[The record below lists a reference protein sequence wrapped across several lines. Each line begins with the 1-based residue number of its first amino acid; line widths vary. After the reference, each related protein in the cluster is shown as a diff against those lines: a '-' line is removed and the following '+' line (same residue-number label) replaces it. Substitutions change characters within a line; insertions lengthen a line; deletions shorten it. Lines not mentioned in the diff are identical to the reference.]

1 MAGNQPLLTDQTKT
15 VIEQLAATR
24 QDIEGQRAAA
34 LLAVSKGQSY
44 SDAASAVGLTEGQ
57 VGYIVRKFRELGLDA
72 FPSAASLSRQE
83 LPSGEAMEADQLRA
97 MVDELNQ
104 RVIELQRL
112 VDEGEHTGDDSAYSP
127 ARLLAMVRDNVQK
140 LTPEMQL
147 DVLRNFQGMSAD
159 DLLDL
164 DTWKGLAYMM
174 TYSARFQAG
183 QMRGKVS
190 DTINHVV
197 PEPIQP
203 GRLWQLGKSGID
215 RLMPDFAKQILSTFQ
230 GATREDLMDPDT
242 WKGVWYMITY
252 SLQFQAEQLK
262 QRLNASETSESRE

>member
-1 MAGNQPLLTDQTKT
+1 MAENQPLLTDETRP

-24 QDIEGQRAAA
+24 QDIEGQRATA
-34 LLAVSKGQSY
+34 LLAISTGQTY
-44 SDAASAVGLTEGQ
+44 AEAALAAGLTEGQ
-57 VGYIVRKFRELGLDA
+57 VGYIVRKYREQGLGA
-72 FPSAASLSRQE
+72 FSSAAFMADPGSPAGEELS
-83 LPSGEAMEADQLRA
+83 ADQLRA
-97 MVDELNQ
+97 MVDELNV
-104 RVIELQRL
+104 RVAELQRL
-112 VDEGEHTGDDSAYSP
+112 VDEGQAGGDSAYSP
-127 ARLLAMVRDNVQK
+127 AHLLAMVRDNVHK

-147 DVLRNFQGMSAD
+147 DVLRNFQGMTAE

-183 QMRGKVS
+183 QVREMVADK
-190 DTINHVV
+190 INHVV

-203 GRLWQLGKSGID
+203 GRLWQLGKSGLD

-262 QRLNASETSESRE
+262 QRLIAGEPESQE